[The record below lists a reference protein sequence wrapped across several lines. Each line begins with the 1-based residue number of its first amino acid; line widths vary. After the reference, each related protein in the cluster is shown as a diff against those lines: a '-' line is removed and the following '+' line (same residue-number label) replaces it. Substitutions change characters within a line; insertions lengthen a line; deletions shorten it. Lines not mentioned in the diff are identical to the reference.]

1 MAPIRDY
8 VTLLKQLGAS
18 TPVTLQQRVVPRGGP
33 ELLDEE
39 SSDDGRLLQT
49 QAPNVALFHY
59 SLRYTAYRARSLIQ
73 DEGTIPPGFSPITVA
88 GHQCYTNGKPKEG
101 TAWYSDGSKLEV
113 PSLEGQADR
122 AGVALSCQPLI
133 IIARVTGPQTSY
145 RGELQGAALVTACA
159 LAEPGDTLTMDNQAV
174 VRWAPRPPHWEC
186 ADMDLRQ
193 QVAEHLA
200 ARPIPF
206 SWVPSHRSLS
216 DATSP
221 DDRETI
227 LRNDEVDRWAKTAT
241 ALPLPPCEPTEPSA
255 IVICGGIPPTP
266 AKKWVLQRRRTF
278 GFPGVHWVSWLPL
291 KGTKRMLWLRW
302 P

>member
-1 MAPIRDY
+1 
-8 VTLLKQLGAS
+8 
-18 TPVTLQQRVVPRGGP
+18 
-33 ELLDEE
+33 
-39 SSDDGRLLQT
+39 
-49 QAPNVALFHY
+49 
-59 SLRYTAYRARSLIQ
+59 
-73 DEGTIPPGFSPITVA
+73 
-88 GHQCYTNGKPKEG
+88 
-101 TAWYSDGSKLEV
+101 
-113 PSLEGQADR
+113 
-122 AGVALSCQPLI
+122 
-133 IIARVTGPQTSY
+133 
-145 RGELQGAALVTACA
+145 
-159 LAEPGDTLTMDNQAV
+159 MDNQAV
-174 VRWAPRPPHWEC
+174 VRWAPRPPHREC

-200 ARPIPF
+200 TRPIPF

-255 IVICGGIPPTP
+255 TVICGGIAPTP

-291 KGTKRMLWLRW
+291 KGIRRMLWLRW
-302 P
+302 L